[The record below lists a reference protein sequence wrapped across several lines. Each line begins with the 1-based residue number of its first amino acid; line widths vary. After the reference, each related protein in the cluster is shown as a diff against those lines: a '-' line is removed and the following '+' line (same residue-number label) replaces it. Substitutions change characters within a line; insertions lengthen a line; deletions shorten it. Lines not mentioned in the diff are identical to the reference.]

1 MKAYYS
7 TTEVAQEFEVT
18 DETVRAW
25 IEGHRLMAIRPGG
38 RYKVPAAALE
48 VFRRQATVRRATP
61 VGAGQASVS
70 LLSLDELY
78 RDRIEPVLRETGMTA
93 DQLIREMAHDAT
105 LVIRFPSFAGDYSVY
120 VSGIS
125 TAVGSESEARHAGV

>member
-18 DETVRAW
+18 DETVRSW

-48 VFRRQATVRRATP
+48 VFRRQAAVRRGRSI
-61 VGAGQASVS
+61 GAGQSTMS
-70 LLSLDELY
+70 MLSLDELY
-78 RDRIEPVLRETGMTA
+78 RDRIEPVLRETGVTA
-93 DQLIREMAHDAT
+93 DQLIREMAHDAS
-105 LVIRFPSFAGDYSVY
+105 LVARFPSFAGDYSVY
-120 VSGIS
+120 VLGVS
-125 TAVGSESEARHAGV
+125 TAVGSESGDRFVGV